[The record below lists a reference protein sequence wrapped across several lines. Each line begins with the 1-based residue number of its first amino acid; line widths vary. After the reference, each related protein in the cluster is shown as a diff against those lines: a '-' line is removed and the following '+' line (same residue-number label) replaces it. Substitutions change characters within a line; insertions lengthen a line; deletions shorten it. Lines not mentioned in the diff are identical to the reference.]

1 MLNQAS
7 GPKQH
12 RKTPMTPA
20 SQNRH
25 KGQPVRGQ
33 PKSYP
38 QSRTAKDCRRGP
50 TPQKAPIPGYEG
62 QFIPTPPKAGY
73 PRPRPSRQEAPQVQR
88 PAPLASGSAPHQS
101 DQTPSPPHSSEAT
114 VPWERHY
121 LPRRS
126 KDTICCTHSVWGGGG
141 WQHQRAFF
149 ILTHYH
155 THSPDT
161 HMWVINAQPIHRGSE
176 KQLSFKWRTANI

>member
-73 PRPRPSRQEAPQVQR
+73 PRPRPSRQEAPQVQG

-114 VPWERHY
+114 APWERHY

-126 KDTICCTHSVWGGGG
+126 KDTICCTHSVWGGV
-141 WQHQRAFF
+141 QHQRAFF